1 MPNILVNGLEL
12 NYVVDGPEGAPWI
25 TFITGITND
34 TTMWDDNISALSRDF
49 HLLRLDTRGHGA
61 SETARGPYSFDQ
73 LTGDVAGVLNKL
85 GIDNTHV
92 VGIGL
97 GGMTSIALAL
107 RFPQIVSSI
116 VPTACRAE
124 LVSEYEAIWPPMV
137 EMSAQGG
144 IEAIVDITADR
155 WFPENFRTSNPE
167 QMSKVKTMIK
177 RTTLNGYHGCIQAL
191 LTVGFGAR
199 LSELNMPALFISGD
213 EDLLGGPATVMQKMA
228 QAVPNGGHISL
239 PDAGHICNIANPA
252 AFNLS
257 LLKFFKD
264 LNSKK
269 RSGSLTK

>member
-1 MPNILVNGLEL
+1 MPIMRVNGLNL
-12 NYVVDGPEGAPWI
+12 NYVVDGAEGAPWI

-34 TTMWDDNISALSRDF
+34 ITMWDDNISALSEDF

-97 GGMTSIALAL
+97 GGMTAIALAL
-107 RFPQIVSSI
+107 RFPQIVLSI
-116 VPTACRAE
+116 VPTACRAK
-124 LVSEYEAIWPPMV
+124 LVREYEAIWPPMV

-177 RTTLNGYHGCIQAL
+177 RTSLDGYHGCIQAL
-191 LTVGFGAR
+191 LSVGFGAR
-199 LSELNMPALFISGD
+199 LLELDMPALFISGD
-213 EDLLGGPATVMQKMA
+213 LDFLGGPTTIMQKMA
-228 QAVPNGGHISL
+228 QAVQNGRHICL

-252 AFNLS
+252 AFNAALRE
-257 LLKFFKD
+257 FFK
-264 LNSKK
+264 NA
-269 RSGSLTK
+269 